1 MDPVPPISGLGV
13 LVGRTKGLLLTEHA
27 AQHAVDDLAEAVRT
41 VIERAEGAG
50 VSLILGG
57 ERTSVGSTDDS
68 VLAAD
73 RLQYDLGEGP
83 CLTAWATAEA
93 QIIDDTTTDGRWKRW
108 NSAAADAGIRSCATV
123 PLVRGKESIGALK
136 TYSGIPNAFTTADA
150 RVLSHLATS
159 AAALLGHIRAGDMP
173 QRIDADVTRALSTR
187 GTIDLARGIMME
199 RHDMDPDE
207 AFEHMLMLVTDT
219 GITMA
224 ELATT
229 IVARRDLDPSRFIG
243 GT

>member
-1 MDPVPPISGLGV
+1 M
-13 LVGRTKGLLLTEHA
+13 
-27 AQHAVDDLAEAVRT
+27 
-41 VIERAEGAG
+41 
-50 VSLILGG
+50 
-57 ERTSVGSTDDS
+57 
-68 VLAAD
+68 
-73 RLQYDLGEGP
+73 
-83 CLTAWATAEA
+83 
-93 QIIDDTTTDGRWKRW
+93 
-108 NSAAADAGIRSCATV
+108 

-159 AAALLGHIRAGDMP
+159 AAALLGHIRAGDTP
-173 QRIDADVTRALSTR
+173 QGIDTDVTRALSTR

-207 AFEHMLMLVTDT
+207 TLEHMLMLVTDT

-229 IVARRDLDPSRFIG
+229 VVARRDLDPSRFIG